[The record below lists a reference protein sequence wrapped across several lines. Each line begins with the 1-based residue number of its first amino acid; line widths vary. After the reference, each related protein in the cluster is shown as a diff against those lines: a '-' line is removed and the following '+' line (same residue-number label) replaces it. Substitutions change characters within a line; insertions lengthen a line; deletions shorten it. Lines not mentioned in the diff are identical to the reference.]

1 MPDESMVGRI
11 THAEAEARGMGA
23 DTIAVD
29 VYGRIVFICGHRS
42 WVEEHDEPDCPLLP
56 GQAGACFGA

>member
-1 MPDESMVGRI
+1 MPDESMGRI
-11 THAEAEARGMGA
+11 THAEAEARGLSV

-29 VYGRIVFICGHRS
+29 VYGRVVSTCGLLS
-42 WVEEHDEPDCPLLP
+42 WVEEYDETDCPLLP